1 MRAER
6 GALYVRACAIDRTC
20 VRGRERGTFAASVA
34 VAVAVAV
41 AASCVG
47 WLVGWLVGSWFVVV
61 GSYKNEPTSNGS
73 VHRVRSDVIPS
84 NHELT
89 KLVSTA
95 LNLPQPH
102 SLSHSQS
109 HSPTVTQSH
118 SHAVPQSLCHS
129 VISHCATHSVSRR
142 RCQSVSLTHSHSLS
156 QAPPSLPP
164 VARSPSSVAVL
175 PLCVGE
181 RRETV
186 RE

>member
-20 VRGRERGTFAASVA
+20 VRGRERGTFAAS

-84 NHELT
+84 LESRTHQVSQHSTLNTQPPSTSLT
-89 KLVSTA
+89 
-95 LNLPQPH
+95 LPQ
-102 SLSHSQS
+102 S
-109 HSPTVTQSH
+109 VQSH
-118 SHAVPQSLCHS
+118 SHAVPQSRSPTVTVPLSHQSLCHS
-129 VISHCATHSVSRR
+129 VSQSSPLSVG
-142 RCQSVSLTHSHSLS
+142 VAHALSLTQPSS
-156 QAPPSLPP
+156 SLPP
-164 VARSPSSVAVL
+164 SCRSLTV
-175 PLCVGE
+175 VG
-181 RRETV
+181 RGAATV
-186 RE
+186 RR

>member
-84 NHELT
+84 LESRTHQVSQHSTLNTQPPSTSLT
-89 KLVSTA
+89 
-95 LNLPQPH
+95 LPQ
-102 SLSHSQS
+102 S
-109 HSPTVTQSH
+109 VQSH

-129 VISHCATHSVSRR
+129 VISHYATQSVSRR
-142 RCQSVSLTHSHSLS
+142 RCQSVSLTRSHSLS